1 MNTFNFRAAAVA
13 LTMLAGAGLAMAMT
27 PTQQIADTR
36 EKTDLEVM
44 IPKKVGDW
52 KVDTSIVPIEPSPE
66 ARALLEKIYSQT
78 LSRTYINPAGKRVML
93 SIAYGGN
100 QNDSMKVHQ
109 PEVCYTAQGFEIIS
123 AALGMLATQYGEL
136 PVKRL
141 FAVQRSRN
149 EPITYWVTVG
159 DKVTSVGFKQK
170 IAQISYGLTGKVPDG
185 FLVRVSSIDRDT
197 QSAYRVQEDFLKS
210 MLGAMDEGDRARIAG
225 RFGA

>member
-1 MNTFNFRAAAVA
+1 MSLKIFRTYVVS
-13 LTMLAGAGLAMAMT
+13 LLMVAGAGLAVAMT

-36 EKTDLEVM
+36 EKADLETM
-44 IPKKVGDW
+44 IPSRIGDW
-52 KVDTSIVPIEPSPE
+52 RIDTTIVPIEPSPE

-78 LSRTYINPAGKRVML
+78 LSRTYINSAGQRVML

-109 PEVCYTAQGFEIIS
+109 PEVCYAAQGFEIVS
-123 AALGMLATQYGEL
+123 AAAGLLLTEYGEL

-141 FAVQRSRN
+141 FAVQRGRN

-159 DKVTSVGFKQK
+159 DKATPAGFSQK
-170 IAQISYGLTGKVPDG
+170 IAQVSYGLTGKVPDG
-185 FLVRVSSIDRDT
+185 FLVRVSTIDRDAKN
-197 QSAYRVQEDFLKS
+197 AYQMQEEFLRS
-210 MLGAMDEGDRARIAG
+210 MLTSMPESDRLRIAG

>member
-1 MNTFNFRAAAVA
+1 MNTMNFRAVVVTV
-13 LTMLAGAGLAMAMT
+13 LMLAGAGLAVAMT
-27 PTQQIADTR
+27 PTQQVADTR
-36 EKTDLEVM
+36 DKADLEVM
-44 IPKKVGDW
+44 IPRQIGDW
-52 KVDTSIVPIEPSPE
+52 KIDTSIVPIEPSPE

-78 LSRTYINPAGKRVML
+78 LSRTYINPAGQRVML

-100 QNDSMKVHQ
+100 QNDSLKVHQ
-109 PEVCYTAQGFEIIS
+109 PEVCYTAQGFEVVS

-141 FAVQRSRN
+141 FAVQRGRN

-159 DKVTSVGFKQK
+159 DKATPVGFRQK
-170 IAQISYGLTGKVPDG
+170 LAQLSYGLTGKVPDG

-197 QSAYRVQEDFLKS
+197 RNAYRMQEEFLNA
-210 MLGAMDEGDRARIAG
+210 MLSAMGENDRARIAG

>member
-1 MNTFNFRAAAVA
+1 MNTMNFRAVVVTV
-13 LTMLAGAGLAMAMT
+13 LMLAGAGLAVAMT
-27 PTQQIADTR
+27 PTQQVADTR
-36 EKTDLEVM
+36 AKADLEVM
-44 IPKKVGDW
+44 IPRQIGDW
-52 KVDTSIVPIEPSPE
+52 KIDTSIVPIEPSPE

-78 LSRTYINPAGKRVML
+78 LSRTYINPAGQRVML

-100 QNDSMKVHQ
+100 QNDSLKVHQ
-109 PEVCYTAQGFEIIS
+109 PEVCYTAQGFEVVS

-141 FAVQRSRN
+141 FAVQRGRN

-159 DKVTSVGFKQK
+159 DKATPVGFRQK
-170 IAQISYGLTGKVPDG
+170 LAQLSYGLTGKVPDG

-197 QSAYRVQEDFLKS
+197 RNAYRMQEEFLNA
-210 MLGAMDEGDRARIAG
+210 MLNAMGENDRARIAG